1 MKDLSDSNNYRA
13 VALASTL
20 SKVLERIILSK
31 YSSFLDTHS
40 LQFGFKSG
48 VSTTMCTGLIKNVV
62 AQYTHRGTNVFGCF
76 LDAFNRGLP
85 STVVRF
91 LLLWYQSQQLN
102 VRWNGQISESFGVS
116 NGVRQGG
123 VLSPVL
129 FAIYV
134 DDLLW
139 ELERCGVGCYC
150 GCDFV
155 GAVCYADD
163 LALLAPSRSALRLT
177 KELIKKAN
185 FVLNIF
191 SCADVSIKCKLLKS
205 YCLSLYG
212 CPLWNLS
219 SSTINL
225 INIAYNKILRKLWC
239 LSRHS
244 HRRIVHCV
252 AETTCITN
260 LICKRFFSFYKKAL
274 LGSYLVRSVYYKS
287 FILCYTFTG
296 YNVCAGE
303 DHLFSYQPNDYIMSN
318 IVRTFR
324 CVYGSKS
331 PFEDVIRD
339 ISCS

>member
-1 MKDLSDSNNYRA
+1 MS
-13 VALASTL
+13 
-20 SKVLERIILSK
+20 
-31 YSSFLDTHS
+31 
-40 LQFGFKSG
+40 
-48 VSTTMCTGLIKNVV
+48 
-62 AQYTHRGTNVFGCF
+62 
-76 LDAFNRGLP
+76 P
-85 STVVRF
+85 
-91 LLLWYQSQQLN
+91 LN
-102 VRWNGQISESFGVS
+102 V
-116 NGVRQGG
+116 
-123 VLSPVL
+123 
-129 FAIYV
+129 
-134 DDLLW
+134 
-139 ELERCGVGCYC
+139 
-150 GCDFV
+150 
-155 GAVCYADD
+155 
-163 LALLAPSRSALRLT
+163 
-177 KELIKKAN
+177 
-185 FVLNIF
+185 
-191 SCADVSIKCKLLKS
+191 KS

-239 LSRHS
+239 LPRHS

-260 LICKRFFSFYKKAL
+260 LICKRFFAFYKKAL

-287 FILCYTFTG
+287 SILCYTFTG

-339 ISCS
+339 NNYFLFINYILIILHFCCCLGFSLHLNWCV

>member
-1 MKDLSDSNNYRA
+1 MS
-13 VALASTL
+13 
-20 SKVLERIILSK
+20 
-31 YSSFLDTHS
+31 
-40 LQFGFKSG
+40 
-48 VSTTMCTGLIKNVV
+48 
-62 AQYTHRGTNVFGCF
+62 
-76 LDAFNRGLP
+76 P
-85 STVVRF
+85 
-91 LLLWYQSQQLN
+91 LN
-102 VRWNGQISESFGVS
+102 V
-116 NGVRQGG
+116 
-123 VLSPVL
+123 
-129 FAIYV
+129 
-134 DDLLW
+134 
-139 ELERCGVGCYC
+139 
-150 GCDFV
+150 
-155 GAVCYADD
+155 
-163 LALLAPSRSALRLT
+163 
-177 KELIKKAN
+177 K
-185 FVLNIF
+185 
-191 SCADVSIKCKLLKS
+191 KS

-239 LSRHS
+239 LPRHS

-260 LICKRFFSFYKKAL
+260 LICKRFFSFHKKAL

-287 FILCYTFTG
+287 SILCYTFTG

-339 ISCS
+339 IPVHKLHFNYTSYLLLS